1 MGSDMTPV
9 FLMLIGAT
17 LAGGLVPL
25 FASRFREGGLH
36 LLVAAS
42 AGLVLGAFLFH
53 LAPEFFHTVDRS
65 VGGTMSGLVVGFAV
79 MAAWG
84 FYRSRQVE
92 RDSDP
97 HGRVWLSAL
106 LGMSVHAVTAGVGM
120 ALFFHSPEFAVI
132 LVPILWHKA
141 TEGLSLSSLLQ
152 LSGKGPGKTIGY
164 LTLFSLATPAGILLG
179 LVGIGDELGFT
190 AGLAAGSFLYVVVF
204 DFLPEA
210 FHGAGSRALRGVALT
225 AGLLAGAVGTGGGHE
240 HGEVG
245 VAERAHSLGVTDV
258 LGEGWHVLT
267 QMSPWLLGGFLIAGV
282 LSQVLDAKRI
292 GRWLG
297 KGGIRSVVG
306 AALIG
311 APLPLCSCSVLPV
324 ASSLRK
330 EGASRGA
337 TSAFLISTPET
348 GVDSVSVT
356 WGLLGP
362 FMAIARLVSSV
373 LTAVVT
379 GLAVSLTPEEKEPET
394 EAALPSCC
402 IHPEEPPAPTD
413 CCETDDGQ
421 EKRDGFA
428 SRVLRYAYVDMM
440 DDLAETLLL
449 GLALA
454 ALAAALLPAD
464 LLGSGVMTGPGAYLL
479 MLVVG
484 VPLYVCAS
492 ASTPIAAALIAK
504 GLSPGAALVF
514 LLAGPATNLATLAVL
529 RKTLGGRAAVVHLVV
544 LAVMTVT
551 FGWLVD
557 AGGFASGTIGLLSQ
571 AGEQAHDHGPVMA
584 DFIGSV
590 SAVLLLALITAA
602 LWRGAR
608 EKGGAAQAAS

>member
-1 MGSDMTPV
+1 MITV

-36 LLVAAS
+36 LLVAVS

-53 LAPEFFHTVDRS
+53 LAPEFFETVDRS
-65 VGGTMSGLVVGFAV
+65 ASGATAGLILGFVV

-84 FYRSRQVE
+84 LYRSR
-92 RDSDP
+92 RADPDSDP

-106 LGMSVHAVTAGVGM
+106 LGMSAHALTAGVGL
-120 ALFFHSPEFAVI
+120 ALFIESESFAVL
-132 LVPILWHKA
+132 LVPFLWHKA

-152 LSGKGPGKTIGY
+152 LSGKGPVKTVGY

-179 LVGIGDELGFT
+179 LTGIGDELGFT
-190 AGLAAGSFLYVVVF
+190 AGLAAGSFLYVVFF

-225 AGLLAGAVGTGGGHE
+225 VGLLLGAGAGHGHE
-240 HGEVG
+240 G
-245 VAERAHSLGVTDV
+245 AEHDHVLGVTGII
-258 LGEGWHVLT
+258 GEGWQVLT

-282 LSQVLDAKRI
+282 LSQVLDAERI

-297 KGGIRSVVG
+297 KGGIKSVVG
-306 AALIG
+306 AALVG

-324 ASSLRK
+324 ATSLRK

-362 FMAIARLVSSV
+362 FMAVARLVSSV
-373 LTAVVT
+373 MTAIVT
-379 GLAVSLTPEEKEPET
+379 GLAVSLTPEEEPVT
-394 EAALPSCC
+394 EALPSCC
-402 IHPEEPPAPTD
+402 MHKEVPPAPKD
-413 CCETDDGQ
+413 CCHAGDVQAKESFV
-421 EKRDGFA
+421 R
-428 SRVLRYAYVDMM
+428 RVLRYAYVDMM

-454 ALAAALLPAD
+454 ALAAALLPRE
-464 LLGSGVMTGPGAYLL
+464 LLDSAIMSGPASYLL
-479 MLVVG
+479 MLVIG

-529 RKTLGGRAAVVHLVV
+529 KKTLGARAAVVHISV
-544 LAVMTVT
+544 LAVMTLA

-557 AGGFASGTIGLLSQ
+557 ARGQDFLIGTVRAVSGH
-571 AGEQAHDHGPVMA
+571 AHEHDG
-584 DFIGSV
+584 V
-590 SAVLLLALITAA
+590 SADLFGSCAALLLLALISAA
-602 LWRGAR
+602 LWRGA
-608 EKGGAAQAAS
+608 KGEGPAADAAS

>member
-1 MGSDMTPV
+1 MTMTI
-9 FLMLIGAT
+9 LMLIGAT

-36 LLVAAS
+36 LLVAVS

-53 LAPEFFHTVDRS
+53 LAPEFLASVDQPAS
-65 VGGTMSGLVVGFAV
+65 GATAGLVTGFLV

-84 FYRSRQVE
+84 LYRSRKVE
-92 RDSDP
+92 PGSDP

-106 LGMSVHAVTAGVGM
+106 LGMSAHAVTAGVGL
-120 ALFFHSPEFAVI
+120 ALFIESESFAVL
-132 LVPILWHKA
+132 LVPFLWHKA

-152 LSGKGPGKTIGY
+152 LSGQGPAKMIGY

-179 LVGIGDELGFT
+179 LAGIGDEQGFI
-190 AGLAAGSFLYVVVF
+190 AGLAAGSFLYVVFF

-225 AGLLAGAVGTGGGHE
+225 VGLLIGASMGHGHFHEGGAME
-240 HGEVG
+240 HDHGP
-245 VAERAHSLGVTDV
+245 SLFSV
-258 LGEGWHVLT
+258 LGEGWLVLT
-267 QMSPWLLGGFLIAGV
+267 QMSPWLLGGFLIAGI
-282 LSQVLDAKRI
+282 LSQVLDAERI

-297 KGGIRSVVG
+297 KGGVKSVVG
-306 AALIG
+306 AALVG

-324 ASSLRK
+324 ATSLRK

-362 FMAIARLVSSV
+362 FMAIARFSSSV
-373 LTAVVT
+373 LTAIVT
-379 GLAVSLTPEEKEPET
+379 GLVVSLTPEEEESEPLEQ
-394 EAALPSCC
+394 PSCC
-402 IHPEEPPAPTD
+402 MHPEEPPAPKD
-413 CCETDDGQ
+413 CCEGDHGGS
-421 EKRDGFA
+421 KRAGFFGRA
-428 SRVLRYAYVDMM
+428 VRYAYVDMM

-454 ALAAALLPAD
+454 ALAAALLPAE
-464 LLGSGVMTGPGAYLL
+464 LLDSAVMNGPGAYLL
-479 MLVVG
+479 MLVIG

-529 RKTLGGRAAVVHLVV
+529 KKALGGKAAVVHLSV
-544 LAVMTVT
+544 LALMTLS

-557 AGGFASGTIGLLSQ
+557 LWGAGSGLLDSVPG
-571 AGEQAHDHGPVMA
+571 AGEHAHHHHQVGFSSDLLG
-584 DFIGSV
+584 GSA
-590 SAVLLLALITAA
+590 AVLLLAMIGAA
-602 LWRGAR
+602 LWRGA
-608 EKGGAAQAAS
+608 KAQDRAGLASS

>member
-1 MGSDMTPV
+1 MITV

-36 LLVAAS
+36 LLVAVS

-53 LAPEFFHTVDRS
+53 LAPEFFETVDRS
-65 VGGTMSGLVVGFAV
+65 ASGATAGLILGFVV

-84 FYRSRQVE
+84 LYRSRQADP
-92 RDSDP
+92 DSDP

-106 LGMSVHAVTAGVGM
+106 LGMSAHAITAGVGL
-120 ALFFHSPEFAVI
+120 ALFIESESFAVL
-132 LVPILWHKA
+132 LVPFLWHKA

-152 LSGKGPGKTIGY
+152 LSGKGPMKTVGY

-179 LVGIGDELGFT
+179 LAGIGDELGFT
-190 AGLAAGSFLYVVVF
+190 AGLAAGSFLYVVFF

-225 AGLLAGAVGTGGGHE
+225 VGLLLGAGAGHAHEGAE
-240 HGEVG
+240 HD
-245 VAERAHSLGVTDV
+245 HTLGVTGI
-258 LGEGWHVLT
+258 LEEGWLVLT

-282 LSQVLDAKRI
+282 LSQVLDAERI

-297 KGGIRSVVG
+297 KGGIKSVVG
-306 AALIG
+306 AALVG

-324 ASSLRK
+324 ATSLRK

-362 FMAIARLVSSV
+362 FMAVARLVSSV
-373 LTAVVT
+373 MTAIVT
-379 GLAVSLTPEEKEPET
+379 GLAVSLTPEDEEPVE
-394 EAALPSCC
+394 EPAPSCC
-402 IHPEEPPAPTD
+402 CAHKAAPAPAQGH
-413 CCETDDGQ
+413 EHDDHSHGA
-421 EKRDGFA
+421 KGGFV
-428 SRVLRYAYVDMM
+428 SRVFRYAYVDMM

-454 ALAAALLPAD
+454 ALAAALLPSE
-464 LLGSGVMTGPGAYLL
+464 LLESAIMSGPASYLL
-479 MLVVG
+479 MLVIG

-529 RKTLGGRAAVVHLVV
+529 KKTLGAKAAVVHISV
-544 LAVMTVT
+544 LAVMTLA

-557 AGGFASGTIGLLSQ
+557 AQGRDLLTGTARAVSGHAHEHGGFSADLL
-571 AGEQAHDHGPVMA
+571 
-584 DFIGSV
+584 GSV
-590 SAVLLLALITAA
+590 AAILLLGLIGAA
-602 LWRGAR
+602 LWRGA
-608 EKGGAAQAAS
+608 KGEDPAADAAS

>member
-1 MGSDMTPV
+1 MTTTV
-9 FLMLIGAT
+9 LMLIGAT
-17 LAGGLVPL
+17 LAGALVPL

-36 LLVAAS
+36 LLVAVS

-53 LAPEFFHTVDRS
+53 LAPEFFEKVDQS
-65 VGGTMSGLVVGFAV
+65 TSGATTGLVIGFFV

-84 FYRSRQVE
+84 LYRSRKVE
-92 RDSDP
+92 PDSDP
-97 HGRVWLSAL
+97 HGRVWHSAL
-106 LGMSVHAVTAGVGM
+106 LGMSVHAVFGGIMLWA
-120 ALFFHSPEFAVI
+120 AYSLDPETIPLIIAPF
-132 LVPILWHKA
+132 LLHKA

-152 LSGKGPGKTIGY
+152 LSSKKPAQMLWY

-179 LVGIGDELGFT
+179 RLGIGDDLGFT
-190 AGLAAGSFLYVVVF
+190 LGLAAGSFLYVVFF

-225 AGLLAGAVGTGGGHE
+225 VGLLVGASMGHGHGHE
-240 HGEVG
+240 G
-245 VAERAHSLGVTDV
+245 AEHDHAEHAHSLGITGI
-258 LGEGWHVLT
+258 LEEGWHVLT

-282 LSQVLDAKRI
+282 LSQVLDAERI

-297 KGGIRSVVG
+297 KGGIKSVVG
-306 AALIG
+306 AALVG

-324 ASSLRK
+324 ATSLRK

-362 FMAIARLVSSV
+362 FMALARLVSSV
-373 LTAVVT
+373 LTAIVT
-379 GLAVSLTPEEKEPET
+379 GLAVALTPEEEEPVT
-394 EAALPSCC
+394 EELPGCC
-402 IHPEEPPAPTD
+402 MHPEEPPAPMD
-413 CCETDDGQ
+413 CCETG
-421 EKRDGFA
+421 EEEGKSDGFA
-428 SRVLRYAYVDMM
+428 RRVLRYAYVDMM

-454 ALAAALLPAD
+454 ALAAALLPAE
-464 LLGSGVMTGPGAYLL
+464 LLDSAVMSGPGSYLL
-479 MLVVG
+479 MLVIG

-529 RKTLGGRAAVVHLVV
+529 KKALGGRAAVVHLSV
-544 LAVMTVT
+544 LAVMTLT

-557 AGGFASGTIGLLSQ
+557 LWGAGGALLSTIPG
-571 AGEQAHDHGPVMA
+571 AGEHAHHHHGGLSA
-584 DFIGSV
+584 DLLGSV
-590 SAVLLLALITAA
+590 AAILLLGLIGAA
-602 LWRGAR
+602 LWRGA
-608 EKGGAAQAAS
+608 KGQGAPADAAG